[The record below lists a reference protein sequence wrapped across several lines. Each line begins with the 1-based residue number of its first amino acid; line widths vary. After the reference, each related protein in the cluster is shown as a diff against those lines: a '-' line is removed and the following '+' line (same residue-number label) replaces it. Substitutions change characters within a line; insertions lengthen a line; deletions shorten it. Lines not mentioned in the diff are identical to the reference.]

1 MSKRVRVLMLK
12 EWREALKS
20 SKTIWIG
27 TVALPALF
35 LGFSVYLMLTLGDL
49 NDADIENVRH
59 LVGALFNLPLLYFMM
74 FPMVIPIS
82 VAVSAIIGEKEQKS
96 LEPLLATPLTTYE
109 LFLGKALAS
118 IVPAVG
124 VTWMAFGLFGLFMKL
139 LLPPQVVTLALGEF
153 GTAWLLTIFL
163 FTPLTSL
170 LMAAASMMIATRVSD
185 VRAAYQLSSFVML
198 PILLP
203 AIFFATQQALTNV
216 SFIVVLSGA
225 ILLFDLVLLS
235 FAVKLFRREEILT
248 RWR

>member
-1 MSKRVRVLMLK
+1 MSQRVRVLMLK
-12 EWREALKS
+12 EWREVLKS

-27 TVALPALF
+27 TIALPALF

-49 NDADIENVRH
+49 HDTDMENLAH

-82 VAVSAIIGEKEQKS
+82 VAVYAIIGEKEQKS
-96 LEPLLATPLTTYE
+96 LEPLLATPLTISE

-118 IVPAVG
+118 VIPAVG
-124 VTWMAFGLFGLFMKL
+124 VTWAAFGLFGLFMKL
-139 LLPPQVVTLALGEF
+139 LLPPPVVTRALGEF
-153 GTAWLLTIFL
+153 GTAWLLTILL
-163 FTPLTSL
+163 FTPLTAV
-170 LMAAASMMIATRVSD
+170 LMATASMIIATRVSD

-216 SFIVVLSGA
+216 TLIAALCGA
-225 ILLFDLVLLS
+225 IFLFDVVLLS
-235 FAVKLFRREEILT
+235 VAVKLFRREEILT
-248 RWR
+248 RWG

>member
-1 MSKRVRVLMLK
+1 MLK
-12 EWREALKS
+12 EWREVLKS

-27 TVALPALF
+27 TIALPVLF
-35 LGFSVYLMLTLGDL
+35 LGFSVYLLLTLGDL
-49 NDADIENVRH
+49 NDTDSESLRH

-82 VAVSAIIGEKEQKS
+82 VAVYAIIGEKEQKS

-118 IVPAVG
+118 VVPAVG
-124 VTWMAFGLFGLFMKL
+124 VTWVAFGLFGLFVQL
-139 LLPPQVVTLALGEF
+139 FLPPQTVVFALGEF
-153 GTAWLLTIFL
+153 GVAWLLAILL
-163 FTPLTSL
+163 FTPLTSVL
-170 LMAAASMMIATRVSD
+170 VATASMIIATRVSD

-203 AIFFATQQALTNV
+203 AIFFATQQALTNIA
-216 SFIVVLSGA
+216 FIAVLCGA
-225 ILLFDLVLLS
+225 IFLFDLVLLGV
-235 FAVKLFRREEILT
+235 AVKLFQREEVFI